1 MNDKKFNQFNLE
13 STNQIIILNN
23 PQVFPK
29 QILLTIFISYT
40 SYYCMTYVVVFVA
53 VRTMNTRTKV
63 VIDRIE
69 MTFLEGTLN

>member
-1 MNDKKFNQFNLE
+1 MVLEEVVCGEVVIMILMMMSKKQ
-13 STNQIIILNN
+13 Q
-23 PQVFPK
+23 
-29 QILLTIFISYT
+29 QILLTIIISYT
-40 SYYCMTYVVVFVA
+40 LYYYMTYVVVFVG